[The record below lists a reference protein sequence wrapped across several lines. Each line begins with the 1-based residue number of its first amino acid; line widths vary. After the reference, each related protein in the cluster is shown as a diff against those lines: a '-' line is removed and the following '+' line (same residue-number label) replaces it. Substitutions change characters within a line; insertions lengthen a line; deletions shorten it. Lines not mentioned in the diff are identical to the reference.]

1 MITLKALDISN
12 WEQCAQLKP
21 KPEQEKY
28 IAPNIYSI
36 AEVQFLKGF
45 VTRAIYN
52 DEVMIGFTMFGLDPD
67 DGNYWIYR
75 FMIDGAFQGQGH
87 ASKAML
93 LVIDEIKNA
102 SDRTDV
108 IVLGYKPENERA
120 RKLYSKAGFK
130 EECYAPWGEV
140 LAKYSFKQAVHK

>member
-1 MITLKALDISN
+1 MITLQALDLSN
-12 WEQCAQLKP
+12 WEECAQLKP

-52 DEVMIGFTMFGLDPD
+52 DDDMIGFTMFGLDPD

-75 FMIDGAFQGQGH
+75 FMIDGKFQGHGH
-87 ASKAML
+87 AYKAML
-93 LVIDEIKNA
+93 LVIDEIRRT

-108 IVLGYKPENERA
+108 IVLGYKPDNEQA
-120 RKLYSKAGFK
+120 RKLYTKSGFREAGL
-130 EECYAPWGEV
+130 APWGEI
-140 LAKYSFKQAVHK
+140 LAKYSFT